1 MAYRYSQLK
10 MVERVHFYIHKSCYQ
25 KKWRKRNYIKITL
38 NFAPVKFPIE
48 VSIGIK
54 GNPGENPELYSQL

>member
-25 KKWRKRNYIKITL
+25 KKWRKK
-38 NFAPVKFPIE
+38 K
-48 VSIGIK
+48 
-54 GNPGENPELYSQL
+54 LYKNNS

>member
-25 KKWRKRNYIKITL
+25 KKMEKK
-38 NFAPVKFPIE
+38 K
-48 VSIGIK
+48 
-54 GNPGENPELYSQL
+54 LYKNNS

>member
-25 KKWRKRNYIKITL
+25 KKMEKKEIIYK
-38 NFAPVKFPIE
+38 K
-48 VSIGIK
+48 
-54 GNPGENPELYSQL
+54 